1 MLKRWYLL
9 AIVVLCTACAS
20 QANLNNDIEQWLD
33 KPAHIQAQAIASGD
47 TTSAEIVSGYIAR
60 IKQLDTKV
68 NSILALNPNAL
79 TEAKVI
85 DKKIASG
92 ETLGPLAGIPVLLKD
107 NIESTEMPTT
117 AGSMALLNNDTGRN
131 AFIVEKLKAAGAI
144 ILGKTNLSEWAN
156 FRSESSVSGWSAVGG
171 LTRNP
176 HILSRSA
183 WLVIGF
189 RGGNVASFCVSC
201 CGH

>member
-85 DKKIASG
+85 DKKI
-92 ETLGPLAGIPVLLKD
+92 VK
-107 NIESTEMPTT
+107 
-117 AGSMALLNNDTGRN
+117 R
-131 AFIVEKLKAAGAI
+131 FAI
-144 ILGKTNLSEWAN
+144 
-156 FRSESSVSGWSAVGG
+156 
-171 LTRNP
+171 
-176 HILSRSA
+176 
-183 WLVIGF
+183 
-189 RGGNVASFCVSC
+189 
-201 CGH
+201 